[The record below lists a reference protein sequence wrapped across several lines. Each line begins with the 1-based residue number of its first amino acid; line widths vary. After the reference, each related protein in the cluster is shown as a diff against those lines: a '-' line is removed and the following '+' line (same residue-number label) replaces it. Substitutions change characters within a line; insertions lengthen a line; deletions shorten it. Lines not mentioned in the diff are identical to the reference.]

1 MQHTVLSVAYP
12 LTSVGPDAVGG
23 SEQVLSLLDRA
34 LKEAGHRSLVLA
46 AEGSQVFGE
55 HLPSPAAAGH
65 LDDKIRAWGRR
76 VHGELI
82 RDTLQRYPVDLIHM
96 HSLDFHAYVPG
107 GSLPVLSTL
116 HLPPDWYPPQIF
128 QWKRERLYLNCVSDS
143 QRSQCPPSSLLLP
156 TISNGIEVQKF
167 TVCEKKKNF
176 ALALGRICPEKAFER
191 ALRASRR
198 ARVEA
203 ILAGELFPYPKHR
216 EYFRREITPL
226 LDARRRFIGPLTF
239 SRKRKLLS
247 EARCLLVS
255 STVAETSSL
264 VAMEA
269 LASGTPVVAF
279 RAGALGEIV
288 EHGRTGFLVDSIE
301 EMAEAIRD
309 VRQLNPVECRRSAE
323 QRFNAANMI
332 RSYLD
337 LYDQLIRG
345 SRHGDFSPQ
354 RRSVSGAS
362 FLVAR

>member
-46 AEGSQVFGE
+46 AEGSRVFGE
-55 HLPSPAAAGH
+55 HIPSPAAGDF
-65 LDDKIRAWGRR
+65 LDDDIRDWARR
-76 VHGELI
+76 VHAELI

-116 HLPPDWYPPQIF
+116 HLPPDWYPPRIF
-128 QWKRERLYLNCVSDS
+128 QWNRERLHLNCVSGS
-143 QRSQCPPSSLLLP
+143 QRSQCPPSPLLLP
-156 TISNGIEVQKF
+156 TIPNGIEVQKF
-167 TVCEKKKNF
+167 TVGEKKKNF

-191 ALRASRR
+191 ALQAARK
-198 ARVEA
+198 ARVDA
-203 ILAGELFPYPKHR
+203 VLAGELFPYPKHH
-216 EYFRREITPL
+216 EYYGREIAPL
-226 LDARRRFIGPLTF
+226 LDARRRFVGPLTF
-239 SRKRKLLS
+239 PAKRKLLS
-247 EARCLLVS
+247 QARCLLVS

-279 RAGALGEIV
+279 RTGALGEIV
-288 EHGRTGFLVDSIE
+288 EHGRTGFLVDSVE
-301 EMAEAIRD
+301 EMAEAIRR
-309 VRQLNPVECRRSAE
+309 VRQLSPWDCRRSAE
-323 QRFNAANMI
+323 QRFAAADMI
-332 RSYLD
+332 RSYME
-337 LYDQLIRG
+337 LYDQLILASRNG
-345 SRHGDFSPQ
+345 SYAPQ
-354 RRSVSGAS
+354 RRAAGAS